1 MSQWAV
7 CSPAWWFLYHMIVN
21 CKGLIL
27 FPRAT
32 LSHAT
37 TAASKTK
44 LTIRLHPREYF
55 PAFYPSRCTCVIGSW
70 GKNIFSPVDL
80 VYNMKKFLRHPLVSL
95 FKWKPFPGPSE
106 MALLKV
112 SDIVRKLAR
121 KQTPLEL
128 NCLIY
133 TLLLT
138 LQQKSYSRRSS
149 ASSEDNEEPE
159 KAVVDSQV
167 G

>member
-1 MSQWAV
+1 
-7 CSPAWWFLYHMIVN
+7 
-21 CKGLIL
+21 
-27 FPRAT
+27 
-32 LSHAT
+32 
-37 TAASKTK
+37 
-44 LTIRLHPREYF
+44 
-55 PAFYPSRCTCVIGSW
+55 
-70 GKNIFSPVDL
+70 
-80 VYNMKKFLRHPLVSL
+80 
-95 FKWKPFPGPSE
+95 